1 MDTNEHDQAERRAIV
16 EQAIANVRARGIEPT
31 PQVLALYERYAAGE
45 IMRDEVQAVMQARAA
60 AIIGGSGEQKGK
72 KS

>member
-1 MDTNEHDQAERRAIV
+1 MDTEEDDQAQRRAIV
-16 EQAIANVRARGIEPT
+16 AQAIANVRARGLEPH

-60 AIIGGSGEQKGK
+60 AIEQGNREQKGK
-72 KS
+72 RD